1 MLQPGARSAVTPL
14 PCIPRAL
21 SVPRN
26 LRAPPGR
33 SAWWRLLPAAA
44 PVFVGASAC
53 RAILGDAAN
62 RARRLQDENLPVELK
77 RRKDVVAQLRDSATP
92 DAVVA
97 ALDDLGVAFLA
108 IGESAKAEEA
118 FRRAFQ
124 LCQAS
129 ALDTDSLWAAN
140 NLAVALKAQ
149 GPDRYREAQKLYQE
163 TLEARL
169 RNDPDEKNPSTFTSL
184 NNLAVLLKVQ
194 GQVVEAE
201 RMYRRALQRR
211 RAVLGNT
218 DPDTLTSINNLASL
232 LSVTGQ
238 TEEAESLYAEAL
250 AGCRAKLGNKDMD
263 TLLSADNLASLL
275 FREGRAAEAEPLFRE
290 AALGLGALLGARH
303 PETLRTLD
311 NLAVALSALGRL
323 EEAEKM
329 LRATVQSFRETLGP
343 DHPDTLVAEDNLRSI
358 MEERSAEDIETMRS
372 DLYLFEVLQNAVDD
386 GALHVSFEPTQQG
399 LSVKHDGRRF
409 TALDVLGL
417 SSVGLSTKATCML
430 WSLNPKFS
438 CVPCLHFIW

>member
-1 MLQPGARSAVTPL
+1 MPRVPSA
-14 PCIPRAL
+14 
-21 SVPRN
+21 PRN
-26 LRAPPGR
+26 LGASPGR
-33 SAWWRLLPAAA
+33 SACWRLLPAA
-44 PVFVGASAC
+44 PVFARVCAC

-77 RRKDVVAQLRDSATP
+77 RRKDAVARLQDSATP
-92 DAVVA
+92 DAVVT

-108 IGESAKAEEA
+108 SGESAQAEDA

-129 ALDTDSLWAAN
+129 ALDADSLWAAN

-163 TLEARL
+163 TLTARL

-232 LSVTGQ
+232 LSVSGQ
-238 TEEAESLYAEAL
+238 TEEAERLYAEAL

-290 AALGLGALLGARH
+290 AALGLGSLLGSRH
-303 PETLRTLD
+303 PETLRSQD

-323 EEAEKM
+323 EEAEM
-329 LRATVQSFRETLGP
+329 LLRSTVQSFRETLGE

-358 MEERSAEDIETMRS
+358 MEEKSADDTETM
-372 DLYLFEVLQNAVDD
+372 
-386 GALHVSFEPTQQG
+386 
-399 LSVKHDGRRF
+399 
-409 TALDVLGL
+409 
-417 SSVGLSTKATCML
+417 SSV
-430 WSLNPKFS
+430 
-438 CVPCLHFIW
+438 